1 MKPIELVFFLSLVL
15 QICSVTGNGPVPV
28 IDHVEGSVVLPYSL
42 SVPVREAYWDFPCNG
57 HRVKVAE
64 FRDQKFSITREEFR
78 SRMDCSDNGTSL
90 MIRNLRMNDS
100 GIYTALI
107 YDTEQRRHEIS
118 YNLTVFKLV
127 PKPDIKKRNEDGQC
141 NYTLHCSIQSDSS
154 ALSYSWMYRYNNFEY
169 QHYANGSTIQI
180 SAQKNTWEFLCL
192 VENPVHKNNE
202 TFTVPTCHGI
212 QTVNAENKR
221 LRVLLIGA
229 TVPVLL
235 AVVIAVFLITRIQI
249 KMADIIYK
257 EIQVFPKKSTNQE
270 NGTDSKGLL
279 YQETTYVDVKR

>member
-118 YNLTVFKLV
+118 YNLTVF
-127 PKPDIKKRNEDGQC
+127 I
-141 NYTLHCSIQSDSS
+141 
-154 ALSYSWMYRYNNFEY
+154 
-169 QHYANGSTIQI
+169 
-180 SAQKNTWEFLCL
+180 
-192 VENPVHKNNE
+192 
-202 TFTVPTCHGI
+202 
-212 QTVNAENKR
+212 NAENKR

-249 KMADIIYK
+249 KMKADIIYK